1 MPLIPHSLHCAHMG
15 SVITEINI
23 DCANTE
29 RVAQFWADV
38 LGWQLQR
45 KDDSQWMSDS
55 EDPDDFLWMSE
66 SGDATDGG
74 LILVFVQVP
83 EPKTVKNRVHIDI
96 SPCGSDQAAETERL
110 IALGARRVDIGQ
122 GDVPWVVL
130 ADPEGNEFCLLR
142 RRRD

>member
-1 MPLIPHSLHCAHMG
+1 MG
-15 SVITEINI
+15 SVITEVNI
-23 DCANTE
+23 DCANNE

-38 LGWQLQR
+38 LGWKVQR
-45 KDDSQWMSDS
+45 KDDI
-55 EDPDDFLWMSE
+55 LWMCE
-66 SGDATDGG
+66 SGDPTERG
-74 LILVFVQVP
+74 LILVFVNVP

-96 SPCGSDQAAETERL
+96 SPSGSDQAEETERL
-110 IALGARRVDIGQ
+110 IALGARHVDIGQ

>member
-1 MPLIPHSLHCAHMG
+1 MRSYG
-15 SVITEINI
+15 GVITEINI
-23 DCANTE
+23 DCANSE

-45 KDDSQWMSDS
+45 KDD
-55 EDPDDFLWMSE
+55 FLWMSE
-66 SGDATDGG
+66 SGDPTDGG
-74 LILVFVQVP
+74 LILVFVKVP
-83 EPKTVKNRVHIDI
+83 EPKTVKNRVHVDI
-96 SPCGSDQAAETERL
+96 SPSGSDQAEETERL

-130 ADPEGNEFCLLR
+130 ADPEGNEFCLLE

>member
-1 MPLIPHSLHCAHMG
+1 MG

-29 RVAQFWADV
+29 CVAHFWADV
-38 LGWQLQR
+38 LGWQVQQ
-45 KDDSQWMSDS
+45 K
-55 EDPDDFLWMSE
+55 DDFLWMSE
-66 SGDATDGG
+66 TGDPTDGG
-74 LILVFVQVP
+74 LILVFAKVP

-96 SPCGSDQAAETERL
+96 SPSGSDQAVETERL

>member
-1 MPLIPHSLHCAHMG
+1 MG

-23 DCANTE
+23 DCADTE

-38 LGWQLQR
+38 LGWRLQR
-45 KDDSQWMSDS
+45 KDD
-55 EDPDDFLWMSE
+55 FAWMSE
-66 SGDATDGG
+66 SGNPRDGG
-74 LILVFVQVP
+74 LILVFAKVP
-83 EPKTVKNRVHIDI
+83 EPKKVKNRVHIDI
-96 SPCGSDQAAETERL
+96 SPSGSDQAEETERL

-130 ADPEGNEFCLLR
+130 ADPEGNEFCPLG

>member
-1 MPLIPHSLHCAHMG
+1 MG

-38 LGWQLQR
+38 LGWQLRR
-45 KDDSQWMSDS
+45 K
-55 EDPDDFLWMSE
+55 DDFLWMSE
-66 SGDATDGG
+66 SGDPTDGG
-74 LILVFVQVP
+74 LILVFVKVP

-96 SPCGSDQAAETERL
+96 SPSGSGQAEETERL

-130 ADPEGNEFCLLR
+130 ADPEGNEFCLLG